1 MPGPVTTLGS
11 PLNVGGGNAAGS
23 ASSGGPGGI
32 NDDIGAVTGQVK
44 DQTAQ
49 FGGLIK
55 DPNFTGQSEMG
66 AMLRLQREVGL
77 QQMMFQTLSNI
88 MKSSMDSSKNSISN
102 MR

>member
-11 PLNVGGGNAAGS
+11 PLNVGGGGGV

-32 NDDIGAVTGQVK
+32 SDDIGAVTDQARG
-44 DQTAQ
+44 QTAQ

-55 DPNFTGQSEMG
+55 DPNFTGQSEMS
-66 AMLRLQREVGL
+66 AMLRLQREVSL
-77 QQMMFQTLSNI
+77 QQMMFQTLSNV
-88 MKSSMDSSKNSISN
+88 MKANTDSSKNAIQN